1 MSKLVE
7 TEIKIY
13 SPDLDEI
20 RSRLAQIG
28 AVEAKPRVY
37 EHNIRY
43 EDAANSL
50 TANGLVLRMRQDTR
64 ARLTFK
70 APPAEDADLPA
81 NVRTRF
87 EAEVTVDSF
96 ETMDLILRRL
106 GYHPNVVYEKYRTTY
121 EYADVEIVL
130 DEMPFGPF
138 IEVEGPAEG
147 IESALAALGLAD
159 APRILGSY
167 MDLFARVKAALSLDA
182 HDLTFAN
189 FEGID
194 VPPELFYGAD

>member
-13 SPDLDEI
+13 MPDLDAI
-20 RSRLAQIG
+20 TARLAQIG
-28 AVEAKPRVY
+28 AAEVKPRVY

-50 TANGLVLRMRQDTR
+50 SPSGMVLRMRQDTR

-87 EAEVTVDSF
+87 EAEVTVDNF

-121 EYADVEIVL
+121 DYGEVEIVL
-130 DEMPFGPF
+130 DEMPFGNF

-167 MDLFARVKAALSLDA
+167 MDLFARVKLALGLAA

-189 FEGID
+189 FDGID
-194 VPPELFYGAD
+194 VPPELFYGVD

>member
-13 SPDLDEI
+13 APDLDAI
-20 RSRLAQIG
+20 RVRLARIG
-28 AVEAKPRVY
+28 AVEVKPRVY

-43 EDAANSL
+43 EDANNSL
-50 TANGLVLRMRQDTR
+50 SPNGIVLRMRQDSR

-70 APPAEDADLPA
+70 APPAEGADLPA

-121 EYADVEIVL
+121 EYGEVEIVL
-130 DEMPFGPF
+130 DEMPFGSF
-138 IEVEGPAEG
+138 IEVEGQADG
-147 IESALAALGLAD
+147 IEAALLALDLAA

-167 MDLFARVKAALSLDA
+167 MDLFARVRQALALDVP
-182 HDLTFAN
+182 DLTFAN
-189 FEGID
+189 FEGVE
-194 VPPELFYGAD
+194 VPPELFDGVN

>member
-13 SPDLDEI
+13 TPDLDEI

-28 AVEAKPRVY
+28 ADETKPRVY

-43 EDAANSL
+43 EDATDSL
-50 TANGLVLRMRQDTR
+50 TPNGLVLRMRQDTR

-121 EYADVEIVL
+121 DYADVEIVL

-138 IEVEGPAEG
+138 IEVEGPAAG

-182 HDLTFAN
+182 QDLTFAN